1 MRPGEDNVAPAPKK
15 PFPLS
20 LVADFSRTMKKQMM
34 RQVGRVDF
42 YNLLKHVAESASG
55 RPWLER
61 FRQMPP
67 NWHEV
72 GAIRERAAELTL
84 AQLAAEGL
92 HTDPATVEH
101 HLDSI
106 AIRYDRETH
115 VYGASA
121 VVTLV
126 NGFFS
131 HQDPL
136 HSLTSKDGRELAH
149 VAQLQEHRKQGL
161 GVVYLINHSSHL
173 DEFLLAAVLAQNDL
187 GLPAF
192 AAGDNMMAIQSIARI
207 LWIGSYVVRRRGSDR
222 AYMAALF
229 NYCRALAERGGQQGI
244 FLEAWAGGARSRDG
258 SLRYPRRLVTLRG
271 ALAGERE
278 VVIQPVAISF
288 AAVPEDLSLA
298 ARKGAY
304 TWLRGL
310 GALPTLG
317 RMLAHPRSWLWRSIQ
332 GLYGRAYVTLPQ
344 PHLLSELKAA
354 HAADR
359 QGRELDEFVALT
371 AISDIARSKK
381 VMASQLTARGL
392 QRARRQGL
400 SDLNAATKAELEA
413 LEGYHRETFG
423 VEPDLEDFIRD
434 NPISLVVADGLK
446 TLRRRGV
453 VWPLMR
459 DERRLPKVRCPRGLS
474 FYATH
479 GDRRLYS
486 PTAQENLVVVGAG
499 DWGFAL
505 TYYLGNRMLEGRRY
519 LHASLTLYDPRR
531 EIIEHLAYDR
541 SPEGRFA
548 ELRLPKNS
556 FATSDPP
563 SAFKKASEVVLACP
577 AQHLAAQVEV
587 LLAHAE
593 QGLRLV
599 VASRGLAPEPPYLPV
614 ALVRQLAAKAGRH
627 DVVVYALGGAVGAGD
642 LVEGRSGRLVLAG
655 PAAGRE
661 DLAKLFGMKPMEVA
675 VSDDPLGVNL
685 AGVLS
690 RVYGL
695 WAGYLTRVGRLN
707 RASTAG
713 CFFADVSAEALELAK
728 ALGGSERSFSGASVA
743 WSATLAASGL
753 GGQDR
758 EFGRRL
764 GSQARRGRELPAAA
778 RRLARQWAEEGR
790 PLVGWNDLDLA
801 AKMASSHR
809 VEMPVLDEIW
819 ATLVGEEGPEA

>member
-1 MRPGEDNVAPAPKK
+1 
-15 PFPLS
+15 
-20 LVADFSRTMKKQMM
+20 
-34 RQVGRVDF
+34 
-42 YNLLKHVAESASG
+42 
-55 RPWLER
+55 
-61 FRQMPP
+61 MP
-67 NWHEV
+67 
-72 GAIRERAAELTL
+72 IREWAAELTME
-84 AQLAAEGL
+84 QLASEGL
-92 HTDPATVEH
+92 NPDPKAVEN

-115 VYGASA
+115 IYGVSA

-126 NGFFS
+126 NGFFKQ
-131 HQDPL
+131 HDPTASFL
-136 HSLTSKDGRELAH
+136 SPDRREVAH
-149 VAQLQEHRKQGL
+149 IQKLQEYRKQGV

-173 DEFLLAAVLAQNDL
+173 DEFLLAAVLGQHDL

-192 AAGDNMMAIQSIARI
+192 AAGDNMMAIDNIARI
-207 LWIGSYVVRRRGSDR
+207 LWTGSYVVRRRGADR
-222 AYMAALF
+222 SYMAALF

-278 VVIQPVAISF
+278 VVVQPVAISF
-288 AAVPEDLSLA
+288 SVVPEDLSLA

-310 GALPTLG
+310 GALSTLG
-317 RMLAHPRSWLWRSIQ
+317 RMVGHPRSWMWRSIQ
-332 GLYGRAYVTLPQ
+332 DLYGRAYVTLPQ

-371 AISDIARSKK
+371 AINDIARSKK

-392 QRARRQGL
+392 LRARRQGL
-400 SDLNAATKAELEA
+400 RDLGAAASAELEA
-413 LEGYHRETFG
+413 LTEYHQETFG
-423 VEPDLEDFIRD
+423 VKPDLEDFIQD

-453 VWPLMR
+453 LWPLMR
-459 DERRLPKVRCPRGLS
+459 DEKKLPKVRNLRGLG

-486 PTAQENLVVVGAG
+486 PTAKENLVVVGAG

-505 TYYLGNRMLEGRRY
+505 THHLGHRMLEGRHY

-531 EIIEHLAYDR
+531 EIIEHLVYDR
-541 SPEGRFA
+541 SLEGRFA
-548 ELRLPKNS
+548 EQRLPKNA
-556 FATSDPP
+556 FATADPP

-577 AQHLAAQVEV
+577 PDYLATQMEV
-587 LLAHAE
+587 ILAHAE
-593 QGLRLV
+593 QGLKLV

-614 ALVRQLAAKAGRH
+614 ALVRQMAAKAGRN
-627 DVVVYALGGAVGAGD
+627 DVAVYALGGAVGAGD

-655 PAAGRE
+655 PATDRAQ
-661 DLAKLFGMKPMEVA
+661 LAKLFTLKPIAVA
-675 VSDDPLGVNL
+675 VSDDPIGVNL

-695 WAGYLTRVGRLN
+695 WAGYLTKVDRMN

-713 CFFADVSAEALELAK
+713 CYLADASAEAIDLATV
-728 ALGGSERSFSGASVA
+728 LGGHGKKLQRGQPGLVLGLRGQRPGRPGQGFRPPFGQPGPPGTRVALPGPPPGAA
-743 WSATLAASGL
+743 MGR
-753 GGQDR
+753 GGP
-758 EFGRRL
+758 
-764 GSQARRGRELPAAA
+764 PAD
-778 RRLARQWAEEGR
+778 RLARSGPCGQDGR
-790 PLVGWNDLDLA
+790 PPQGGNAHPAGGMGHLGGGRA
-801 AKMASSHR
+801 
-809 VEMPVLDEIW
+809 
-819 ATLVGEEGPEA
+819 